1 MNTLLHVGFGNMV
14 NADKIVAILQPD
26 SAPVKRMVQHSKENG
41 TVVDATQGRKT
52 KSVLLMDQSSVVLSA
67 LTPETISAR
76 VEKNEKLNQE
86 QRRLDQEVED
96 WQ

>member
-14 NADKIVAILQPD
+14 NSDKIVAILQPD
-26 SAPVKRMVQHSKENG
+26 SAPVKRLVQHGKENG

-52 KSVLLMDQSSVVLSA
+52 KSVLLMDQNSVVLSA

-76 VEKNEKLNQE
+76 VAKNEQMEKE
-86 QRRLDQEVED
+86 QNRIDQEIEG
-96 WQ
+96 W

>member
-26 SAPVKRMVQHSKENG
+26 SAPVKRMVQHGKENG

-52 KSVLLMDQSSVVLSA
+52 KSVLLMDQNSVVLSA

-76 VEKNEKLNQE
+76 VVKNEQMAKE
-86 QRRLDQEVED
+86 QNRIDKEIEE
-96 WQ
+96 W